1 MADERARGAARDGEA
16 HGPGAH
22 GPAAHGPAGVLA
34 RVPAPALFL
43 VSGLAQYGGAALAVA
58 LFAVIPSPTVAW
70 LRIAVAALVL
80 LVWRRPWRARW
91 TRANLG
97 AAAAFGVVLAAM
109 NVSFYVAIDV
119 LPLGTAVAIEFL
131 GPVAVAA
138 VTGRTWRERLG
149 IVVAAAGVV
158 ALAGVELTT
167 GGDDAVRGLVAIG
180 VAAAC
185 WAGYILLGRR
195 VAQGARRTADA
206 PRATGTAEPADGP
219 RATAPAPDDRPAP
232 DGITSLAVGMTAGAL
247 VGAPFLA
254 GPAAPVLGDAALAA
268 AVLGIA
274 VLSSVVPYA
283 IEQVVLRRV
292 TAATFAVLLAMLPA
306 TAAVVGAV
314 ALRQWPHGWEV
325 VGLVCV
331 SAAIVLTATRHAP
344 GEPAARTAPE
354 GGAPGAAPGPG
365 GS

>member
-1 MADERARGAARDGEA
+1 MSGSTTSASSAAGA
-16 HGPGAH
+16 P
-22 GPAAHGPAGVLA
+22 PAVPPVPPVPAGGGVLG

-58 LFAVIPSPTVAW
+58 LFAVVPSPTVAW

-80 LVWRRPWRARW
+80 LAWRRPWRARW
-91 TRANLG
+91 TRADLL
-97 AAAAFGVVLAAM
+97 AAALFGVVLAAM

-149 IVVAAAGVV
+149 IVVAAVGVV
-158 ALAGVELTT
+158 LLAGVELST
-167 GGDDAVRGLVAIG
+167 GGEDSVRGLVAIG
-180 VAAAC
+180 IAAAC

-195 VAQGARRTADA
+195 VAQGSRRGDAGA
-206 PRATGTAEPADGP
+206 PR
-219 RATAPAPDDRPAP
+219 P
-232 DGITSLAVGMTAGAL
+232 DGITSLAVGMAAGGL
-247 VGAPFLA
+247 VFAPFLA
-254 GPAAPVLGDAALAA
+254 GSAGPVLHDAGLAA

-325 VGLVCV
+325 AGLACV
-331 SAAIVLTATRHAP
+331 SVAIVLTATRRAP
-344 GEPAARTAPE
+344 AGRERAA
-354 GGAPGAAPGPG
+354 
-365 GS
+365 

>member
-1 MADERARGAARDGEA
+1 M
-16 HGPGAH
+16 HG
-22 GPAAHGPAGVLA
+22 GVLG
-34 RVPAPALFL
+34 RVPAPALFA

-80 LVWRRPWRARW
+80 LAWRRPWRARW
-91 TRANLG
+91 TRVDLG
-97 AAAAFGVVLAAM
+97 TAAAFGVVLAAM

-149 IVVAAAGVV
+149 IVVAAVGVV
-158 ALAGVELTT
+158 LLAGVELST
-167 GGDDAVRGLVAIG
+167 GGEDSVRGLVAIG
-180 VAAAC
+180 IAAAC

-195 VAQGARRTADA
+195 VAQGRRAGAGPGEAPAGSDARAGADA
-206 PRATGTAEPADGP
+206 RPGSDA
-219 RATAPAPDDRPAP
+219 RPAP

-254 GPAAPVLGDAALAA
+254 APAAPVLTDAGLALA
-268 AVLGIA
+268 VVGIA

-325 VGLVCV
+325 VGLLCV
-331 SAAIVLTATRHAP
+331 SVAIVLTATRRAP
-344 GEPAARTAPE
+344 GEPAA
-354 GGAPGAAPGPG
+354 
-365 GS
+365 

>member
-1 MADERARGAARDGEA
+1 MSGR
-16 HGPGAH
+16 PG
-22 GPAAHGPAGVLA
+22 GVLG
-34 RVPAPALFL
+34 RVPAPALFA
-43 VSGLAQYGGAALAVA
+43 VSGLAQYGGAALAVG
-58 LFAVIPSPTVAW
+58 LFAVVPAPTVAW

-80 LVWRRPWRARW
+80 LAWRRPWRARW
-91 TRANLG
+91 TRADLG
-97 AAAAFGVVLAAM
+97 AAALFGVVLAAM

-158 ALAGVELTT
+158 ALAGVELST
-167 GGDDAVRGLVAIG
+167 GGEDSVRGLVAIG
-180 VAAAC
+180 IAAAC

-195 VAQGARRTADA
+195 VAQGARRPAAAPHGDA
-206 PRATGTAEPADGP
+206 
-219 RATAPAPDDRPAP
+219 RPAP

-254 GPAAPVLGDAALAA
+254 GPAAPVLTDAGLALA
-268 AVLGIA
+268 VVGIA

-292 TAATFAVLLAMLPA
+292 TAATFAVLLAMLTA

-325 VGLVCV
+325 VGLLCV
-331 SAAIVLTATRHAP
+331 SVAIVLTATR
-344 GEPAARTAPE
+344 R
-354 GGAPGAAPGPG
+354 APGADDRAA
-365 GS
+365 SA

>member
-1 MADERARGAARDGEA
+1 MSGR
-16 HGPGAH
+16 PG
-22 GPAAHGPAGVLA
+22 GVLG
-34 RVPAPALFL
+34 RVPAPALFA
-43 VSGLAQYGGAALAVA
+43 VSGLAQYGGAALAVG
-58 LFAVIPSPTVAW
+58 LFAVVPAPTVAW

-80 LVWRRPWRARW
+80 LAWRRPWRARW
-91 TRANLG
+91 TRADLG
-97 AAAAFGVVLAAM
+97 AAALFGVVLAAM

-158 ALAGVELTT
+158 ALAGVELST
-167 GGDDAVRGLVAIG
+167 GGEDSVRGLVAIG
-180 VAAAC
+180 IAAAC

-195 VAQGARRTADA
+195 VAQGARRPAAA
-206 PRATGTAEPADGP
+206 PHGDT
-219 RATAPAPDDRPAP
+219 RPAP

-254 GPAAPVLGDAALAA
+254 GSAAPVLTDAGLALA
-268 AVLGIA
+268 VVGIA

-325 VGLVCV
+325 VGLLCV
-331 SAAIVLTATRHAP
+331 SVAIVLTATR
-344 GEPAARTAPE
+344 R
-354 GGAPGAAPGPG
+354 APGADDRAAPA
-365 GS
+365 

>member
-1 MADERARGAARDGEA
+1 VTTSEEA
-16 HGPGAH
+16 
-22 GPAAHGPAGVLA
+22 PAAPRHAGLG

-58 LFAVIPSPTVAW
+58 LFAVIASPTVAW
-70 LRIAVAALVL
+70 LRIAVAAVVL
-80 LVWRRPWRARW
+80 IAWRRPWRARW
-91 TRANLG
+91 TRADLL
-97 AAAAFGVVLAAM
+97 AAVAFGVVLAAM

-149 IVVAAAGVV
+149 IVVAGAGVV

-167 GGDDAVRGLVAIG
+167 GGADAVRGLVAIG

-195 VAQGARRTADA
+195 VAQGAR
-206 PRATGTAEPADGP
+206 TGRG
-219 RATAPAPDDRPAP
+219 AP
-232 DGITSLAVGMTAGAL
+232 DGPGADAAAGPSGIDSLAVGMTAGAL

-254 GPAAPVLGDAALAA
+254 GPAAPVLHDAGMAA
-268 AVLGIA
+268 AVVGIA
-274 VLSSVVPYA
+274 VLSSVVPYG

-325 VGLVCV
+325 VGLACV
-331 SAAIVLTATRHAP
+331 SLAIVLTATR
-344 GEPAARTAPE
+344 R
-354 GGAPGAAPGPG
+354 APGAERRARR
-365 GS
+365 

>member
-1 MADERARGAARDGEA
+1 MSGRRPDGA
-16 HGPGAH
+16 GAL
-22 GPAAHGPAGVLA
+22 G
-34 RVPAPALFL
+34 RVPAPALFA

-80 LVWRRPWRARW
+80 LAWRRPWRARW
-91 TRANLG
+91 SRADLG

-149 IVVAAAGVV
+149 IVVAALGVV
-158 ALAGVELTT
+158 LLAGVELST
-167 GGDDAVRGLVAIG
+167 GGEDSVRGLVAIG

-195 VAQGARRTADA
+195 VAHGARRPAGGTGAAD
-206 PRATGTAEPADGP
+206 PDG
-219 RATAPAPDDRPAP
+219 ARPAP
-232 DGITSLAVGMTAGAL
+232 DGIASLAVGMTAGAL

-254 GPAAPVLGDAALAA
+254 APAAPVLTDAGLALA
-268 AVLGIA
+268 VVGIA

-325 VGLVCV
+325 VGLLCV
-331 SAAIVLTATRHAP
+331 SVAIVLTATRRAP
-344 GEPAARTAPE
+344 GEGAEPPAAEPA
-354 GGAPGAAPGPG
+354 
-365 GS
+365 

>member
-1 MADERARGAARDGEA
+1 MSGR
-16 HGPGAH
+16 PG
-22 GPAAHGPAGVLA
+22 GVLG
-34 RVPAPALFL
+34 RVPAPALFA
-43 VSGLAQYGGAALAVA
+43 VSGLAQYGGAALAVG
-58 LFAVIPSPTVAW
+58 LFAVVPAPTVAW

-80 LVWRRPWRARW
+80 LAWRRPWRARW
-91 TRANLG
+91 TRADLG
-97 AAAAFGVVLAAM
+97 AAALFGVVLAAM

-158 ALAGVELTT
+158 ALAGVELST
-167 GGDDAVRGLVAIG
+167 GGEDSVRGLVAIG
-180 VAAAC
+180 IAAAC

-195 VAQGARRTADA
+195 VAQGARRPAAAPHGDA
-206 PRATGTAEPADGP
+206 
-219 RATAPAPDDRPAP
+219 RPAP

-254 GPAAPVLGDAALAA
+254 GPAAPVLTDAGLALA
-268 AVLGIA
+268 VVGIA

-325 VGLVCV
+325 VGLLCV
-331 SAAIVLTATRHAP
+331 SVAIVLTATR
-344 GEPAARTAPE
+344 R
-354 GGAPGAAPGPG
+354 APGADDRPA
-365 GS
+365 SA

>member
-1 MADERARGAARDGEA
+1 MTTSEQVQGAAG
-16 HGPGAH
+16 HGTLG
-22 GPAAHGPAGVLA
+22 

-58 LFAVIPSPTVAW
+58 LFAVIASPTVAW

-80 LVWRRPWRARW
+80 LAWRRPWRARW
-91 TRANLG
+91 TRADLL
-97 AAAAFGVVLAAM
+97 ASVAFGVVLATM
-109 NVSFYVAIDV
+109 NVTFYVAIDV

-149 IVVAAAGVV
+149 IVVAGAGVV
-158 ALAGVELTT
+158 LLAGVELST
-167 GGDDAVRGLVAIG
+167 GGPDAARGLVAIG
-180 VAAAC
+180 LAAAC

-195 VAQGARRTADA
+195 VAQGARGARGA
-206 PRATGTAEPADGP
+206 G
-219 RATAPAPDDRPAP
+219 RPAGGP
-232 DGITSLAVGMTAGAL
+232 SGVDSLAVGMAAGAL

-254 GPAAPVLGDAALAA
+254 APAAPVLHDAGLAA
-268 AVLGIA
+268 AVVGIA

-325 VGLVCV
+325 VGLACV
-331 SAAIVLTATRHAP
+331 TVAIVLTATR
-344 GEPAARTAPE
+344 R
-354 GGAPGAAPGPG
+354 APGA

>member
-1 MADERARGAARDGEA
+1 MSGR
-16 HGPGAH
+16 PG
-22 GPAAHGPAGVLA
+22 GVLG
-34 RVPAPALFL
+34 RVPAPALFA

-58 LFAVIPSPTVAW
+58 LFAVVPAPTVAW

-80 LVWRRPWRARW
+80 LAWRRPWRARW
-91 TRANLG
+91 TRPDL
-97 AAAAFGVVLAAM
+97 AAAAVFGVVLAAM

-138 VTGRTWRERLG
+138 VTGRTWRERIG

-158 ALAGVELTT
+158 LLAGVELST
-167 GGDDAVRGLVAIG
+167 GGEDSARGLVAIG

-195 VAQGARRTADA
+195 VAQGARRPAAA
-206 PRATGTAEPADGP
+206 PGG
-219 RATAPAPDDRPAP
+219 APGGARPAP

-254 GPAAPVLGDAALAA
+254 TGAAPVLTDAALAL
-268 AVLGIA
+268 AVVGIA

-325 VGLVCV
+325 VGLLCV
-331 SAAIVLTATRHAP
+331 SVAIVLTATR
-344 GEPAARTAPE
+344 R
-354 GGAPGAAPGPG
+354 APGADDRAAPA
-365 GS
+365 

>member
-1 MADERARGAARDGEA
+1 MT
-16 HGPGAH
+16 PGA
-22 GPAAHGPAGVLA
+22 GAGRALD
-34 RVPAPALFL
+34 RVPAPGLFL

-58 LFAVIPSPTVAW
+58 LFAVVAAPTVAW
-70 LRIAVAALVL
+70 LRIAVAAVVL
-80 LVWRRPWRARW
+80 LAWRRPWRARW
-91 TRANLG
+91 TRAELVT
-97 AAAAFGVVLAAM
+97 AAAFGVVLAAM
-109 NVSFYVAIDV
+109 NVTFYVAIDV

-138 VTGRTWRERLG
+138 VTGRTWRERTG

-158 ALAGVELTT
+158 ALAGVELRT
-167 GGDDAVRGLVAIG
+167 GGEDSVRGLVAIG
-180 VAAAC
+180 LAAAC

-195 VAQGARRTADA
+195 VAVGRTEAGEVPGAGPHPGPGARPD
-206 PRATGTAEPADGP
+206 PRP
-219 RATAPAPDDRPAP
+219 RP

-254 GPAAPVLGDAALAA
+254 APAAPVLGDAGLAG
-268 AVLGIA
+268 AVVGIA

-314 ALRQWPHGWEV
+314 ALRQLPHGWEV
-325 VGLVCV
+325 VGLGCV
-331 SAAIVLTATRHAP
+331 SVAIVLTATRRSP
-344 GEPAARTAPE
+344 DPE
-354 GGAPGAAPGPG
+354 VRDR
-365 GS
+365 

>member
-1 MADERARGAARDGEA
+1 MQSG
-16 HGPGAH
+16 
-22 GPAAHGPAGVLA
+22 
-34 RVPAPALFL
+34 VPAPALFL

-58 LFAVIPSPTVAW
+58 LFATLTSPTVAW
-70 LRIAVAALVL
+70 LRIAASALVL
-80 LVWRRPWRARW
+80 LAWRRPWRARW
-91 TRANLG
+91 TGADLG

-158 ALAGVELTT
+158 ALAGVELT
-167 GGDDAVRGLVAIG
+167 GGGEDSVRGLVAIG
-180 VAAAC
+180 LAAAF

-195 VAQGARRTADA
+195 VAQGARRPAGAADA
-206 PRATGTAEPADGP
+206 G
-219 RATAPAPDDRPAP
+219 PAPDRP

-247 VGAPFLA
+247 LGAPFLA
-254 GPAAPVLGDAALAA
+254 GAAAPVLHDGRLALT
-268 AVLGIA
+268 VLGIA

-314 ALRQWPHGWEV
+314 ALRQLPHGWEV

-331 SAAIVLTATRHAP
+331 SVAIVLTATRRT
-344 GEPAARTAPE
+344 PAAPVPGPE
-354 GGAPGAAPGPG
+354 G
-365 GS
+365 

>member
-1 MADERARGAARDGEA
+1 M
-16 HGPGAH
+16 
-22 GPAAHGPAGVLA
+22 
-34 RVPAPALFL
+34 FL

-58 LFAVIPSPTVAW
+58 LFAVIASPTVAW
-70 LRIAVAALVL
+70 LRIAVAAVVL
-80 LVWRRPWRARW
+80 LAWRRPWRVRW
-91 TRANLG
+91 TRAELV
-97 AAAAFGVVLAAM
+97 AAVAFGVVLAAM

-158 ALAGVELTT
+158 ALAGVELRT
-167 GGDDAVRGLVAIG
+167 GGEDSVRGLVAIG
-180 VAAAC
+180 IAAAC

-195 VAQGARRTADA
+195 VAQSAR
-206 PRATGTAEPADGP
+206 PDG
-219 RATAPAPDDRPAP
+219 DRGP
-232 DGITSLAVGMTAGAL
+232 DGITSLAVGMAAGAV

-254 GPAAPVLGDAALAA
+254 GPAAPVLHDAGLAA
-268 AVLGIA
+268 AVVGIA

-325 VGLVCV
+325 VGLACV
-331 SAAIVLTATRHAP
+331 SVAIVLTATRRA
-344 GEPAARTAPE
+344 PAADR
-354 GGAPGAAPGPG
+354 
-365 GS
+365 

>member
-1 MADERARGAARDGEA
+1 MSGR
-16 HGPGAH
+16 PG
-22 GPAAHGPAGVLA
+22 GVLGRA
-34 RVPAPALFL
+34 PAPALFA

-58 LFAVIPSPTVAW
+58 LFAVVPAPTVAW

-80 LVWRRPWRARW
+80 LAWRRPWRARW
-91 TRANLG
+91 TRADL
-97 AAAAFGVVLAAM
+97 AAAAVFGVVLAAM

-138 VTGRTWRERLG
+138 VTGRSWRERLG

-158 ALAGVELTT
+158 ALAGVELST
-167 GGDDAVRGLVAIG
+167 GGADAVRGLVAIG
-180 VAAAC
+180 IAAAC

-195 VAQGARRTADA
+195 VAQGARRAADA
-206 PRATGTAEPADGP
+206 PHAD
-219 RATAPAPDDRPAP
+219 ARPGP

-254 GPAAPVLGDAALAA
+254 GPAAPVLTDAGLGLA
-268 AVLGIA
+268 VVGIA

-331 SAAIVLTATRHAP
+331 SVAIVLTATRRAP
-344 GEPAARTAPE
+344 GDDR
-354 GGAPGAAPGPG
+354 GASA
-365 GS
+365 

>member
-1 MADERARGAARDGEA
+1 MRATTEGTPSAPGEPAAPGSRTDA
-16 HGPGAH
+16 GPGGTGGDGAGGGRLGG
-22 GPAAHGPAGVLA
+22 GPGGALA

-58 LFAVIPSPTVAW
+58 LFAVVPSPTVAW

-80 LVWRRPWRARW
+80 LAWRRPWRARW
-91 TRANLG
+91 TRADLG
-97 AAAAFGVVLAAM
+97 AAALFGVVLAAM
-109 NVSFYVAIDV
+109 NVTFYVAIDV
-119 LPLGTAVAIEFL
+119 LPLGTAVAIEFI

-158 ALAGVELTT
+158 ALAGVELS
-167 GGDDAVRGLVAIG
+167 GGGEDSLRGLVAIG
-180 VAAAC
+180 LAAAC
-185 WAGYILLGRR
+185 WAGYIVLGRR
-195 VAQGARRTADA
+195 VAQGSARRPA
-206 PRATGTAEPADGP
+206 GADGEVG
-219 RATAPAPDDRPAP
+219 AAAAGTSPARP
-232 DGITSLAVGMTAGAL
+232 DGITSLAVGMTTGAL

-254 GPAAPVLGDAALAA
+254 APSAPVLHDARLAL

-325 VGLVCV
+325 VGLACV
-331 SAAIVLTATRHAP
+331 SVAIVLTATRRDP
-344 GEPAARTAPE
+344 GRAD
-354 GGAPGAAPGPG
+354 G
-365 GS
+365 

>member
-1 MADERARGAARDGEA
+1 MPDAPTPPP
-16 HGPGAH
+16 GPGAG
-22 GPAAHGPAGVLA
+22 GPLA

-58 LFAVIPSPTVAW
+58 LFAVIASPTVAW

-80 LVWRRPWRARW
+80 LAWRRPWRARW
-91 TRANLG
+91 TRGDLV
-97 AAAAFGVVLAAM
+97 AAATFGVVLAAM

-158 ALAGVELTT
+158 ALAGVELRA

-180 VAAAC
+180 IAAAC
-185 WAGYILLGRR
+185 WSGYILLGRR
-195 VAQGARRTADA
+195 VAQGSRADTADDA
-206 PRATGTAEPADGP
+206 AGRA
-219 RATAPAPDDRPAP
+219 RP

-254 GPAAPVLGDAALAA
+254 GAAEPVLRDAGLAL

-314 ALRQWPHGWEV
+314 ALRQLPHGWEV
-325 VGLVCV
+325 VGLACV
-331 SAAIVLTATRHAP
+331 SAAIVLTATRRAP
-344 GEPAARTAPE
+344 A
-354 GGAPGAAPGPG
+354 
-365 GS
+365 